1 MPDHVTK
8 ENSFLSFLLF
18 IFNLFYK
25 TLFLLHFI
33 ARYLTK
39 IGVFSLGLRGIL
51 RKIDKKLS
59 NRFGFSPT
67 LNWIKASGLPW

>member
-8 ENSFLSFLLF
+8 ENSFLSFLLL

-25 TLFLLHFI
+25 PLFSLHFI

-39 IGVFSLGLRGIL
+39 MGVFSLGRRGIL

-67 LNWIKASGLPW
+67 LN